1 MLALSDPRRPDLRS
15 HPGSLLGGS
24 ISPARFREW
33 YVEAQPEIEAAADDD
48 ELDLARAVEYR
59 FAESTGGHIDAT
71 MLVAAIR
78 DDVAA
83 HRAGTPAH
91 GSYRAAGIA

>member
-33 YVEAQPEIEAAADDD
+33 YVEAQPEIEAAGDDD
-48 ELDLARAVEYR
+48 ELDLVWAVEHR
-59 FAESTGGHIDAT
+59 FAGYTGGHIDAA

-83 HRAGTPAH
+83 RRAGIPA
-91 GSYRAAGIA
+91 GGPYRSASIA